1 MSKSERQGRPS
12 TSLPSADGLALGE
25 RRCPTACSRAP
36 VGVAGLELVNR
47 RLNPPDVA
55 AGGDVSPNATIEPFP
70 SDFAV
75 VWYGSGRAGEGGPVP
90 TATYTARPEIEM
102 PPKVAPPS
110 GSLLRIAPLAAS
122 RAVSRPSESALYGT
136 PLPTA
141 TAAM

>member
-1 MSKSERQGRPS
+1 MN
-12 TSLPSADGLALGE
+12 LGLAKTFNLPWSEKHHLQLRWDVFNVANHKSFGLIDG
-25 RRCPTACSRAP
+25 SRTGS
-36 VGVAGLELVNR
+36 GVARDPALR

-102 PPKVAPPS
+102 PPTECVLKRTTQR
-110 GSLLRIAPLAAS
+110 L
-122 RAVSRPSESALYGT
+122 
-136 PLPTA
+136 
-141 TAAM
+141 